1 MQLECGCE
9 IFEILNFS
17 VAFCKKHLPIYQKT
31 KDKFKFNNHWL
42 PEDYF
47 DLKKEFKQLV
57 KKLDKLLDE
66 KELTKFLAQKEPEEI
81 EQESGLFNAGK
92 VK

>member
-1 MQLECGCE
+1 MELSCGCT

-17 VAFCKKHLPIYQKT
+17 VTFCEKHLPIFQKT
-31 KDKFKFNNHWL
+31 KDKFKFSNHCL
-42 PEDYF
+42 PLDYF

-66 KELTKFLAQKEPEEI
+66 KELTKFLTQKEPEEI
-81 EQESGLFNAGK
+81 EQESGLFNAGT
-92 VK
+92 VE